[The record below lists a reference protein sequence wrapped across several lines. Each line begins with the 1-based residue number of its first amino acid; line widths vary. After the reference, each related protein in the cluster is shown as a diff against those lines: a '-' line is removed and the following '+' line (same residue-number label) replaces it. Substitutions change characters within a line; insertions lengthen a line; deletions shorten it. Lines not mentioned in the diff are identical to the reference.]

1 MSSNNNRQKN
11 YQEKN
16 FVIKDKEKKEPIY
29 IMTLELEKGNP
40 EKIEIYPDTNPQKLA
55 TYFCK
60 KHNLDYNGLDYLKQ
74 KIGNL
79 LKQNNNKNK
88 PISPLNNYINNIQN
102 KENMRNENG
111 IEINTNTNK
120 SNIDSYTTSTRYYN
134 KSKSKISHDNKE
146 NHYTDNKTENKY
158 NSRLKHKINQ
168 IENKSLNNFDEDNN
182 AKYKNKI
189 YKSINPIKKYKSFK
203 HKENKS
209 KEEEEKQ
216 KEIYTI
222 KRQINNNNLIKNKR
236 NNNSK
241 KILASKSYKNKTRD
255 NICSRISKDYENK
268 NFTFHPN
275 INENYKTDLTFAERQ
290 SFYKELYIKRKK
302 DLGKFY
308 LNKKKDENGNL
319 FFKPNLISKDFYEKK
334 NKTKDSIK
342 EDIFQKNYLIYK
354 KYDLNRENLIKKY
367 EDNFHPNNQM
377 VTTKKINEKIFKE
390 NKQRA
395 FNNLFNALDSDQDG
409 IISGMNVNT
418 NKIPKKIIKI
428 IEPLLIEL
436 KEENQNLNKNEFIL
450 AMDKLFEDI
459 SLIEKN
465 EIINRYKNISKR
477 NKSLD
482 LRTNNTY
489 RNNSDKNRTQN
500 YFYINNNTNTNILS
514 NKYYNKMMKFF
525 NDLSNTDKNKNENIL
540 KKNKEIIKR
549 GININNN
556 FNSNISNCTF
566 NNYIKSLN

>member
-525 NDLSNTDKNKNENIL
+525 NDLSNTDKNKNENIIN
-540 KKNKEIIKR
+540 KNKEIIKR
-549 GININNN
+549 SINISNN

>member
-1 MSSNNNRQKN
+1 MSSNNSRQKN
-11 YQEKN
+11 YQEEN
-16 FVIKDKEKKEPIY
+16 LVIKDKQKKEPIY
-29 IMTLELEKGNP
+29 IMTLELGKGNP

-79 LKQNNNKNK
+79 LKQNNKNK
-88 PISPLNNYINNIQN
+88 SISPINNYTDDVQI
-102 KENMRNENG
+102 KENIRNENLM
-111 IEINTNTNK
+111 EINTNK
-120 SNIDSYTTSTRYYN
+120 SNIDSYTTSTRNYN
-134 KSKSKISHDNKE
+134 KTKSKISHDKKE
-146 NHYTDNKTENKY
+146 KQYTDNKIENKY
-158 NSRLKHKINQ
+158 NSRLKHKINS
-168 IENKSLNNFDEDNN
+168 IENKKVNNIDEDNN
-182 AKYKNKI
+182 IYNKNDIYKNV
-189 YKSINPIKKYKSFK
+189 NLIKKYNSFK
-203 HKENKS
+203 NKEIKS
-209 KEEEEKQ
+209 KEEEKQ
-216 KEIYTI
+216 KEII
-222 KRQINNNNLIKNKR
+222 KTTKQINNSNIIKYKR

-241 KILASKSYKNKTRD
+241 NIFASKIYKNKTRD
-255 NICSRISKDYENK
+255 NICSRISKEYENN
-268 NFTFHPN
+268 NFIFHPN

-290 SFYKELYIKRKK
+290 NFYKDLYIKRKK

-319 FFKPNLISKDFYEKK
+319 FFKPNLISKAFYEKRNS
-334 NKTKDSIK
+334 NKDIIK
-342 EDIFQKNYLIYK
+342 EDIFQKNYLIYR

-367 EDNFHPNNQM
+367 KENSYKNNQII
-377 VTTKKINEKIFKE
+377 TTKKINEKIFKE

-395 FNNLFNALDSDQDG
+395 FNNLFNDLDSDQDG
-409 IISGMNVNT
+409 IISGINISI
-418 NKIPKKIIKI
+418 NKIPKKIINI

-436 KEENQNLNKNEFIL
+436 KEENQTLNKDEFIL

-482 LRTNNTY
+482 LKTNNTG
-489 RNNSDKNRTQN
+489 RSLIDKNRTQN
-500 YFYINNNTNTNILS
+500 YFYSNYNTNTNKLS
-514 NKYYNKMMKFF
+514 NKYYNKVMKFF
-525 NDLSNTDKNKNENIL
+525 NELSSSTKNKNDNIL
-540 KKNKEIIKR
+540 KKNKEIIR
-549 GININNN
+549 GNININND

>member
-79 LKQNNNKNK
+79 LKQNNKNK
-88 PISPLNNYINNIQN
+88 QISPLNNYINNIQN

-477 NKSLD
+477 KKSLD
-482 LRTNNTY
+482 LRNNNTH
-489 RNNSDKNRTQN
+489 RNNIYQNRTQN
-500 YFYINNNTNTNILS
+500 NFYINNNTNTNILS

-525 NDLSNTDKNKNENIL
+525 NDLSNTDKNKNENIIN
-540 KKNKEIIKR
+540 KNKEIIKR
-549 GININNN
+549 SINISNN